1 MLRLLNLEATRME
14 LILSSL
20 ALTFLLLT
28 GAIADFLTTRSS
40 PSRARYGAAFLAEP
54 RSTAIVEHT
63 SNFVPEPEY
72 DQAA

>member
-40 PSRARYGAAFLAEP
+40 PSRARHGAAFLAEP
-54 RSTAIVEHT
+54 RPAAIADHM
-63 SNFVPEPEY
+63 SNFEPEY